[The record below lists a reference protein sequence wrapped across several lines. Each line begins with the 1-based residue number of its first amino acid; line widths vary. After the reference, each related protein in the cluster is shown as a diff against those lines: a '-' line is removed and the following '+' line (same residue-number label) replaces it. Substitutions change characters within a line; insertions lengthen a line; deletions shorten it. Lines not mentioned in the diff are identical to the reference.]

1 MPNCGVLV
9 RHRQKV
15 IMLGK
20 VRIKKEKCCRI
31 VVTVFCL
38 CFMSWAST
46 LHAYPSMGE
55 PQQKESKRLA
65 KSMTA
70 EGWKVLGEGKS
81 VKEALD
87 AHYKALEQG
96 KDTLMPIEGHAK
108 AKELN
113 LAIRKSQNYAARQYA
128 SMLETKVEG
137 ANRLQI
143 STSSSEGA
151 PTETTFSS
159 DFQSSTDQTIKSMK
173 PTAIFYRTTSNGW
186 VEVWA
191 FYLVNTFM

>member
-1 MPNCGVLV
+1 M
-9 RHRQKV
+9 
-15 IMLGK
+15 
-20 VRIKKEKCCRI
+20 
-31 VVTVFCL
+31 
-38 CFMSWAST
+38 
-46 LHAYPSMGE
+46 
-55 PQQKESKRLA
+55 A